1 MSTFKAV
8 VVQWAPEYHDP
19 RRGADKACAA
29 IAEAAA
35 LGARLVVFP
44 EVWLQ
49 GYPYWASISVRDP
62 RFTWFRRQ
70 LQACAVSVHGPEVA
84 MVRTAAARAG
94 CVVVLSLQESAGGT
108 VFNTQIFIG
117 ADGNLLGAHRKLVPT
132 TTERLVWGRGDGSD
146 IEAWDTPVGKLG
158 GLICFEHMMPLARYA
173 LCNLGV
179 QVHASVWPGH
189 TTINPWVDACTRQ
202 LAFENGCFVLVAR
215 EVMSADRLPP
225 GSPDVSD
232 DPSRWA
238 MQGGSAIIGPNGQ
251 YLAGP
256 VFDREVLVEAE
267 IDLALIDDVKWL
279 YDGAGH
285 YSRPDV
291 FSLHWDRSV
300 KSPLKCPVAEE

>member
-1 MSTFKAV
+1 
-8 VVQWAPEYHDP
+8 VQGAPEYHDP
-19 RRGADKACAA
+19 QRGAEKACAA
-29 IAEAAA
+29 ISEAAA
-35 LGARLVVFP
+35 RGARLVVFP

-62 RFTWFRRQ
+62 RFTAFRRQ
-70 LQACAVSVHGPEVA
+70 LQNCTVSVRGPEVT
-84 MVRTAAARAG
+84 MVREAAASAG
-94 CVVVLSLQESAGGT
+94 CLVVLGLHEGAGGT
-108 VFNTQIFIG
+108 IFNTQVFIG
-117 ADGNLLGAHRKLVPT
+117 ADGSLLGAHRKLVPT
-132 TTERLVWGRGDGSD
+132 TTERLVWGMGDGSD

-179 QVHASVWPGH
+179 QIHAGVWPGH
-189 TTINPWVDACTRQ
+189 AVINPWVDACTRQ

-215 EVMSADRLPP
+215 EVMSAERLPP
-225 GSPDVSD
+225 GSADVSD
-232 DPSRWA
+232 DPARWA

-256 VFDREVLVEAE
+256 VFDRETLVEAE
-267 IDLALIDDVKWL
+267 LDLSLINDVKWW

-291 FSLHWDRSV
+291 FSLQWDRSV
-300 KSPLKCPVAEE
+300 KSPLNQHVGEA